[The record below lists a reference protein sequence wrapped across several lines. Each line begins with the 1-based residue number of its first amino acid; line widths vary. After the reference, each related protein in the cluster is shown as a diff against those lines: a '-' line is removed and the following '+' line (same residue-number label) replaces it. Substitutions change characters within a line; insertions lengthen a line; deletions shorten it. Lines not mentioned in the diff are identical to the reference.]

1 MIPKKYIKPV
11 STLLQI
17 PMDNLLLGREVSDHY
32 TFNFELLDVE
42 VSMGSG
48 LTASD
53 ENVVQ
58 SLSVN
63 VEKFQEVYRKQATDT
78 MKLVSA
84 RGDSMSPKFN
94 DQDILLVDTSLVD
107 NVSDGVYVF
116 RSNDE
121 LFCKRLQKLPNKIV
135 CISDNPNY
143 QTFDLPNDA
152 KLIAKVVDVW
162 CHHFA

>member
-1 MIPKKYIKPV
+1 MINVLIQELELQNKSKAEFCRMIGIKPQTFKGWINRGVIPKKYIKPV

-63 VEKFQEVYRKQATDT
+63 VEKFQEVYRKQATT
-78 MKLVSA
+78 AAVLCGGHPNQVEPS
-84 RGDSMSPKFN
+84 S
-94 DQDILLVDTSLVD
+94 
-107 NVSDGVYVF
+107 
-116 RSNDE
+116 
-121 LFCKRLQKLPNKIV
+121 FCGIPLP
-135 CISDNPNY
+135 
-143 QTFDLPNDA
+143 T
-152 KLIAKVVDVW
+152 
-162 CHHFA
+162 H